1 MKPEIK
7 NVLTS
12 ETSRKEFFTRII
24 KATKRTMLYKKFL
37 ATGNGFFDG
46 TISTSCLKYSA
57 IILLTTTSH
66 VALSQGNYC
75 TPRHGSQYLGAIIN
89 SVVLNTISN
98 TGTAVPQT
106 PEGYSDF
113 TNLQTTLQAG
123 NTYVLSVSS
132 GTVFPHN
139 FAAWIDYDQDNEFSA
154 GERIGLQMLSG
165 SNVANWSFT
174 IPLNALEGVTR
185 LRVRGILEPFGPW
198 QLSHHPCIPATEG
211 EAEDYSVL
219 ISGGT
224 TVDVS
229 PTLLVSPVSG
239 TGLGVE
245 PVTVR
250 ISNRGNSPVSSAIV
264 KYYLDG
270 VLQATEP
277 ITQSIAANNS
287 IDHTFLSTVDLSLF
301 NCHDISFSV
310 LATGDQNGINDTLND
325 RACGLKPVIGSKI
338 FYLHSNQFNPI
349 ETYSTGTT
357 NETTLD
363 TVFGVGNW
371 QLGYFET
378 LNPDSVFSD
387 STCTIFIDGSYLDV
401 DPLESF
407 LAVHMKRIEDWVAAG
422 GRLFLNSSSD
432 SQNFGDL
439 LEMEWGFGGVQM
451 VQGYSVSYGI
461 PVTTHPVN
469 SGPYQPNGSEWTG
482 FYYANSVLYGEGLT
496 AIAVDNN
503 DEWFN
508 GPELN
513 LPLVAEKVWG
523 NGLVLFGTIGASDQ
537 MSPAGE
543 AMNHRANI
551 LEYLW
556 QCDNSTALDE
566 LEESKELRLYPN
578 PTNAVVNIMFDKE
591 PLIDVRFF
599 NLEGRCVRHEAND
612 RSGSVDVST
621 LPAGFYMVQIRT
633 VSELKTRCLIVQQ

>member
-1 MKPEIK
+1 
-7 NVLTS
+7 
-12 ETSRKEFFTRII
+12 
-24 KATKRTMLYKKFL
+24 
-37 ATGNGFFDG
+37 
-46 TISTSCLKYSA
+46 
-57 IILLTTTSH
+57 
-66 VALSQGNYC
+66 
-75 TPRHGSQYLGAIIN
+75 
-89 SVVLNTISN
+89 
-98 TGTAVPQT
+98 
-106 PEGYSDF
+106 
-113 TNLQTTLQAG
+113 
-123 NTYVLSVSS
+123 
-132 GTVFPHN
+132 
-139 FAAWIDYDQDNEFSA
+139 
-154 GERIGLQMLSG
+154 
-165 SNVANWSFT
+165 
-174 IPLNALEGVTR
+174 
-185 LRVRGILEPFGPW
+185 
-198 QLSHHPCIPATEG
+198 
-211 EAEDYSVL
+211 
-219 ISGGT
+219 
-224 TVDVS
+224 
-229 PTLLVSPVSG
+229 
-239 TGLGVE
+239 
-245 PVTVR
+245 
-250 ISNRGNSPVSSAIV
+250 
-264 KYYLDG
+264 
-270 VLQATEP
+270 
-277 ITQSIAANNS
+277 
-287 IDHTFLSTVDLSLF
+287 
-301 NCHDISFSV
+301 
-310 LATGDQNGINDTLND
+310 
-325 RACGLKPVIGSKI
+325 
-338 FYLHSNQFNPI
+338 
-349 ETYSTGTT
+349 
-357 NETTLD
+357 
-363 TVFGVGNW
+363 
-371 QLGYFET
+371 
-378 LNPDSVFSD
+378 
-387 STCTIFIDGSYLDV
+387 
-401 DPLESF
+401 
-407 LAVHMKRIEDWVAAG
+407 MKRIEDWVAAG